1 MVSVIIPTYNRA
13 HVLPRAIESVLK
25 QTYTELELIVVDDAS
40 TDDTAAVMTAI
51 TDPRVRYV
59 RKEHGGAAAA
69 RNRGIAEAK
78 GEFIAFQ
85 DSDDVWHSDKLEKQ
99 LAYLRAERA
108 DAVFCAFHRCEEG
121 GDVWQTFPHEE
132 IHGGVIRYEE
142 LLFENLVSTQTLL
155 ARREVL
161 QQERFNER
169 YPALEDWELALRIA
183 KAFKLAYLK
192 EPLVDVFV
200 QRDSLSNHMDRIYAA
215 HRLLF
220 RQHRRAIIRDDR
232 VSQQW
237 MHSFRWCGHACGK
250 RVVGAC
256 LRLMSL
262 RRPLRQ
268 NYFYL
273 REAHAEW
280 KGIETY

>member
-99 LAYLRAERA
+99 LAYLQAERA

-155 ARREVL
+155 AKREVL

-183 KAFKLAYLK
+183 RAF
-192 EPLVDVFV
+192 
-200 QRDSLSNHMDRIYAA
+200 
-215 HRLLF
+215 
-220 RQHRRAIIRDDR
+220 
-232 VSQQW
+232 
-237 MHSFRWCGHACGK
+237 
-250 RVVGAC
+250 
-256 LRLMSL
+256 
-262 RRPLRQ
+262 
-268 NYFYL
+268 
-273 REAHAEW
+273 
-280 KGIETY
+280 

>member
-99 LAYLRAERA
+99 LAYLQAERA

-121 GDVWQTFPHEE
+121 GDVWQTF
-132 IHGGVIRYEE
+132 R
-142 LLFENLVSTQTLL
+142 T
-155 ARREVL
+155 RR
-161 QQERFNER
+161 F
-169 YPALEDWELALRIA
+169 
-183 KAFKLAYLK
+183 
-192 EPLVDVFV
+192 
-200 QRDSLSNHMDRIYAA
+200 MAA
-215 HRLLF
+215 
-220 RQHRRAIIRDDR
+220 
-232 VSQQW
+232 
-237 MHSFRWCGHACGK
+237 
-250 RVVGAC
+250 
-256 LRLMSL
+256 
-262 RRPLRQ
+262 
-268 NYFYL
+268 
-273 REAHAEW
+273 
-280 KGIETY
+280 

>member
-99 LAYLRAERA
+99 LPICKRS
-108 DAVFCAFHRCEEG
+108 G
-121 GDVWQTFPHEE
+121 QT
-132 IHGGVIRYEE
+132 RYSAR
-142 LLFENLVSTQTLL
+142 FTG
-155 ARREVL
+155 ARRAATFGRPFRTR
-161 QQERFNER
+161 RF
-169 YPALEDWELALRIA
+169 
-183 KAFKLAYLK
+183 
-192 EPLVDVFV
+192 
-200 QRDSLSNHMDRIYAA
+200 MAA
-215 HRLLF
+215 
-220 RQHRRAIIRDDR
+220 
-232 VSQQW
+232 
-237 MHSFRWCGHACGK
+237 
-250 RVVGAC
+250 
-256 LRLMSL
+256 
-262 RRPLRQ
+262 
-268 NYFYL
+268 
-273 REAHAEW
+273 
-280 KGIETY
+280 